1 MAGYEDKFAARVQE
15 AQAQV
20 VHNDLKSWGNNNRT
34 ESRSSNWILKSR
46 QGGALGMGCPLL
58 AGIGLRMPTTRIKH
72 QGLTKSRRHTK
83 GQSGMRYWIFSHSG
97 WKDTETGRRKAMLR
111 VTSTTSSKAHSHRRW
126 QNLRALCYQ
135 IHSKEFHFINLE
147 SCGEALC
154 SFQRLLTKA

>member
-1 MAGYEDKFAARVQE
+1 MRTSLQPLCRKLKFKWCTMVSKVEATTIELKAVQVTGFWR
-15 AQAQV
+15 A
-20 VHNDLKSWGNNNRT
+20 
-34 ESRSSNWILKSR
+34 SREEHWNGVSPSPRYS
-46 QGGALGMGCPLL
+46 
-58 AGIGLRMPTTRIKH
+58 LRMPTTRIKH

-111 VTSTTSSKAHSHRRW
+111 VTSTTSSKAHSHQCW